1 MSDKHEGDLPQGHA
15 VGGKARAEKL
25 TPEQRKEI
33 AKKASAAR
41 WNSHGP
47 ILKATHSGA
56 LTLGSMRVEC
66 AVLEDGSRVISQRGF
81 ARAMGAST
89 PTAINR
95 RGSGNLPVL
104 LTAQNLNAFIDDEL
118 KNSAKPLAYRMEQ
131 GGRSGYGIRAE
142 AIPKI
147 CDVWLKARDNGVLR
161 HNQIHLA
168 KAADI
173 LIRGLAHV
181 GIVALVDEA
190 TGYQKD
196 RPAEALA
203 RILEAFIAKELQ
215 PWVRTFPTDYYQELF
230 RLRGLQYPHDSVLR
244 PQYFGVLTN
253 DIVYKRLAPGVL
265 AELKKAIPRNDTG
278 RPKAKLFQ
286 KLTNNIGYPKLREHL
301 GAVVAVMKLSV
312 DYGDFIG
319 KMDRMYPRFG
329 ETLMLPLNYEDTSDD
344 GKGL

>member
-1 MSDKHEGDLPQGHA
+1 
-15 VGGKARAEKL
+15 
-25 TPEQRKEI
+25 
-33 AKKASAAR
+33 
-41 WNSHGP
+41 
-47 ILKATHSGA
+47 
-56 LTLGSMRVEC
+56 
-66 AVLEDGSRVISQRGF
+66 
-81 ARAMGAST
+81 MGAST

-95 RGSGNLPVL
+95 RGAGNLPVL
-104 LTAQNLNAFIDDEL
+104 LTAQNLNPFIDDEL
-118 KNSAKPLAYRMEQ
+118 KESARPLVYRPEH
-131 GGRSGYGIRAE
+131 GGSSGYGIRAE

-147 CDVWLKARDNGVLR
+147 CDIWLKARDKNVLR

-230 RLRGLQYPHDSVLR
+230 RLRGLQYPTDSVQR

-265 AELKKAIPRNDTG
+265 VELKKAIPKDQAG
-278 RPKAKLFQ
+278 RHKAKLFQ
-286 KLTNNIGYPKLREHL
+286 KLTTNIGYPKLREHL
-301 GAVVAVMKLSV
+301 GAVVAVMRLSS
-312 DYGDFIG
+312 DYGDFMQ
-319 KMDRMYPRFG
+319 KLDSFYPRYG
-329 ETLMLPLNYEDTSDD
+329 ETLTLPMNYEDAKDD